1 LQGKNT
7 AWLII
12 RRKKRME
19 KMYIIGENIHIIS
32 EKVKEALANRDAKF
46 FQDLAVRQVEAGAQA
61 LDLNLG
67 PRKKDGE
74 EVFPWMVDAVEAVVD
89 VPLSFDS
96 TNLLGIEAGLK
107 KVTKAQPIINST
119 SAEPERLEKVP
130 LLAKQYNARL
140 IALTMGTSGIPIAAD
155 ERVNIAVE
163 TLIPRMMEIDYP
175 MENLIIDPLVLT
187 VSGCQEYCPHLI
199 EAVRTLQYA
208 WDPPPNISVG
218 LSNVSNAV
226 PNENRPLINRVY
238 GAMLM
243 GVGLQMMIA
252 NPMDIEQQE
261 TIRII
266 EERDESTAVGRLYLK
281 IADRIAAMEEPQF
294 DDVDPSDPEQM
305 AIWKTVQI
313 LLNKVIYADGYLN
326 Q

>member
-1 LQGKNT
+1 
-7 AWLII
+7 
-12 RRKKRME
+12 
-19 KMYIIGENIHIIS
+19 MYILGENIHIIS
-32 EKVKEALANRDAKF
+32 EKVKEALKEKDARF

-74 EVFPWMVDAVEAVVD
+74 EIFPWMVETVEAVVD
-89 VPLSFDS
+89 VPLSFDT

-107 KVTKAQPIINST
+107 KITKAQPIINST

-130 LLAKQYNARL
+130 LVAKQYNARL
-140 IALTMGTSGIPIAAD
+140 IALTMGSSGIPVAAD
-155 ERVNIAVE
+155 DRVNIAVE
-163 TLIPRMMEIDYP
+163 KLIPRMLEIDFP

-199 EAVRTLQYA
+199 EAVRTLQFA
-208 WDPPPNISVG
+208 WDPPPTISVG

-226 PNENRPLINRVY
+226 PGENRSLINRIY
-238 GAMLM
+238 CAMLM

-252 NPMDIEQQE
+252 NPLDDNLKE

-266 EERDESTAVGRLYLK
+266 EQRDESTPIGRLYLK
-281 IADRIAAMEEPQF
+281 IADRIRAMEEPTIE
-294 DDVDPSDPEQM
+294 DVDVSDPEQM

-313 LLNKVIYADGYLN
+313 LLNKVIYADSYLE